1 MKERIVELE
10 KHRNINTVPSKAVE
24 EDFTIEATEKGLSFN
39 YYYQS
44 FKFIFQVSGQ
54 GNQVIR
60 NGLVFLAKVMVLAVV
75 NPLYSV
81 ADNPNKKKNSQ
92 QSS

>member
-39 YYYQS
+39 YYDQS
-44 FKFIFQVSGQ
+44 FKFFFRYQVRE
-54 GNQVIR
+54 I
-60 NGLVFLAKVMVLAVV
+60 K
-75 NPLYSV
+75 
-81 ADNPNKKKNSQ
+81 
-92 QSS
+92 

>member
-39 YYYQS
+39 YYDQS
-44 FKFIFQVSGQ
+44 FKF
-54 GNQVIR
+54 
-60 NGLVFLAKVMVLAVV
+60 VF
-75 NPLYSV
+75 
-81 ADNPNKKKNSQ
+81 
-92 QSS
+92 